1 MELSYYSFQ
10 VSVYFLLTLI
20 FGDNVKSLEI
30 YLKKIK
36 FSYLGPLFTFDFDFT
51 DLYSSELN
59 SMGKSKMVVNVDKY
73 RSR

>member
-30 YLKKIK
+30 YLKKDK
-36 FSYLGPLFTFDFDFT
+36 VQLFRTALYFDFDFT

-59 SMGKSKMVVNVDKY
+59 SMGKSKMVVNVNKY